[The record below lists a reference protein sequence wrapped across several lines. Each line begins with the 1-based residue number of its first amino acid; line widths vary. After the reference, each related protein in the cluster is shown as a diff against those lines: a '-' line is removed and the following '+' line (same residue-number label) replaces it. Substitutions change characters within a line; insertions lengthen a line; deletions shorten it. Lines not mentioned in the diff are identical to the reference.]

1 MVAGVD
7 VMAGKALAAFQSL
20 LGDRSA
26 WSLQRVWLDVQIRH
40 PASDLASRGLWLASP
55 CKATVSALLPGSV
68 PRLPAHW
75 RLPDSCLESTRLRA
89 VLSFAFV
96 LNYKNCMLRAPVRA
110 LYRPSPTCYLQRSRY
125 MYLAGPWDV
134 HLGHWRTMEA

>member
-40 PASDLASRGLWLASP
+40 APGIGPGLAWCSP

-96 LNYKNCMLRAPVRA
+96 LNYKIACCVLP
-110 LYRPSPTCYLQRSRY
+110 
-125 MYLAGPWDV
+125 
-134 HLGHWRTMEA
+134 

>member
-1 MVAGVD
+1 MVSSARLAGCSD
-7 VMAGKALAAFQSL
+7 PAPGIEPGLA
-20 LGDRSA
+20 
-26 WSLQRVWLDVQIRH
+26 WC
-40 PASDLASRGLWLASP
+40 SP

-96 LNYKNCMLRAPVRA
+96 LNYKISMLRARVRA
-110 LYRPSPTCYLQRSRY
+110 L
-125 MYLAGPWDV
+125 
-134 HLGHWRTMEA
+134 